1 MDECRRRRCRE
12 ILEIMKRTETET
24 RRVCV
29 GGCDELKGNY
39 IEGDEGDERSVVV
52 EVTVAKCKYE
62 KMEKLNF

>member
-1 MDECRRRRCRE
+1 
-12 ILEIMKRTETET
+12 MKRTETET

-52 EVTVAKCKYE
+52 EITVAKCKYE